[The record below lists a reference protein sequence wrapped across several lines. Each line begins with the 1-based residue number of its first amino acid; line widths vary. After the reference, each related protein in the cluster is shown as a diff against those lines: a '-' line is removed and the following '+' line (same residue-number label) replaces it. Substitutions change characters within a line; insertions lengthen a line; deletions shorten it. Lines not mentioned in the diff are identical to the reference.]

1 MGALT
6 LKEAARFPAES
17 LQAAQFRHGPLEL
30 AGPEMAAIVFSTAA
44 ATRALDLGMAD
55 ELRRRGRAGADGRRR
70 TTRCSRAPRA
80 IVLGS
85 LSDCLAPA
93 VAVIPTQLLAWSL
106 ARRRGL
112 DPGGYSLA
120 SKVTERE

>member
-1 MGALT
+1 M
-6 LKEAARFPAES
+6 
-17 LQAAQFRHGPLEL
+17 
-30 AGPEMAAIVFSTAA
+30 VFSTAA
-44 ATRALDLGMAD
+44 ATRLLDLGMAD
-55 ELRRRGRAGADGRRR
+55 DLRRAGAQVLMVGPNDARLAD
-70 TTRCSRAPRA
+70 APA

-85 LSDCLAPA
+85 LSECLAPA

-106 ARRRGL
+106 ARRRGF

>member
-1 MGALT
+1 M
-6 LKEAARFPAES
+6 
-17 LQAAQFRHGPLEL
+17 
-30 AGPEMAAIVFSTAA
+30 VFSTSA
-44 ATRALDLGMAD
+44 ATRSLDLGMAD
-55 ELRRRGRAGADGRRR
+55 ELHCAGARVLMVGPDDARLPG
-70 TTRCSRAPRA
+70 APA
-80 IVLGS
+80 FVLGS

-106 ARRRGL
+106 ARRRGF

>member
-30 AGPEMAAIVFSTAA
+30 AGPEMAAIVFSTSAS
-44 ATRALDLGMAD
+44 TRALDVGMAA
-55 ELRRRGRAGADGRRR
+55 ELEAAGARVLVIGDDDALLSGGAGFALGR
-70 TTRCSRAPRA
+70 
-80 IVLGS
+80 
-85 LSDCLAPA
+85 LSDCLSPA

-106 ARRRGL
+106 ARARGL
-112 DPGGYSLA
+112 DPGGYTRA
-120 SKVTERE
+120 TKVTERE

>member
-55 ELRRRGRAGADGRRR
+55 ELRSAGAQVLMVGPNDAALPG
-70 TTRCSRAPRA
+70 APA

>member
-1 MGALT
+1 MSSSA
-6 LKEAARFPAES
+6 
-17 LQAAQFRHGPLEL
+17 
-30 AGPEMAAIVFSTAA
+30 
-44 ATRALDLGMAD
+44 
-55 ELRRRGRAGADGRRR
+55 
-70 TTRCSRAPRA
+70 A

>member
-1 MGALT
+1 M
-6 LKEAARFPAES
+6 
-17 LQAAQFRHGPLEL
+17 
-30 AGPEMAAIVFSTAA
+30 VFSTSA
-44 ATRALDLGMAD
+44 ATRSLDLGMAD
-55 ELRRRGRAGADGRRR
+55 ELRRAGARVLVVGPDDAMLPG
-70 TTRCSRAPRA
+70 APA